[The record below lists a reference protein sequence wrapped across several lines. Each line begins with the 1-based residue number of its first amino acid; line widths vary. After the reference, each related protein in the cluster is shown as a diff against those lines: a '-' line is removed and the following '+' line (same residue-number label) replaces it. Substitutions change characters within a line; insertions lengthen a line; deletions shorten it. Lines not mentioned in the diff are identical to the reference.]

1 MQVQPLNSNAYFPVD
16 PRVGDVGYDLTSPV
30 DITLSPRLVTKV
42 PLGIAI
48 AVPEGHMGEIKD
60 RSSLALK
67 GITTLGGVIDP
78 SYRGEVVVI
87 LQNLGDQVYQITA
100 GDRIAQLVLV
110 KVSTPT
116 VEVVDS
122 LESTERGT
130 DGFGSTGK

>member
-1 MQVQPLNSNAYFPVD
+1 
-16 PRVGDVGYDLTSPV
+16 
-30 DITLSPRLVTKV
+30 
-42 PLGIAI
+42 
-48 AVPEGHMGEIKD
+48 MGEIKD

-87 LQNLGDQVYQITA
+87 LQNLGDQVYQIAA

>member
-1 MQVQPLNSNAYFPVD
+1 MPTQ
-16 PRVGDVGYDLTSPV
+16 
-30 DITLSPRLVTKV
+30 
-42 PLGIAI
+42 
-48 AVPEGHMGEIKD
+48 
-60 RSSLALK
+60 

-87 LQNLGDQVYQITA
+87 LQNLGDQVYQIAA